1 MSRQDRYRES
11 QLQMSRIDARWAIW
25 YARRAIE
32 HYDKGDVT
40 TAMADVRQAAE
51 KEAASRRARRR
62 ANGEPPWKAR
72 AAVPGSVE
80 REENIIEEAEGDG

>member
-1 MSRQDRYRES
+1 
-11 QLQMSRIDARWAIW
+11 
-25 YARRAIE
+25 
-32 HYDKGDVT
+32 
-40 TAMADVRQAAE
+40 MADVRQAAE